1 MKNVKTTVTAFLLSA
16 VLVIACMGACACEA
30 MGAFSQSGVKVVG
43 ISEAFSSQGER
54 VNVGSM
60 SYKVALDDGQQ
71 LYRLMPTYDNKQAAL
86 SNMRDE
92 AGGLIGYLQR
102 HYMIPLPFSDLSWRL
117 YRDANENIR
126 STLSRPGWQT
136 EYTQQS
142 DDLMVFFD
150 IYENDDDNNQIIN
163 TALKE
168 GMEAVELELPYDSV
182 MDRGEED
189 ENEDV

>member
-1 MKNVKTTVTAFLLSA
+1 MKKIGSFATTLFLLA
-16 VLVIACMGACACEA
+16 VLAVACWGICGCDAI
-30 MGAFSQSGVKVVG
+30 GGFSQSGVKVVG
-43 ISEAFSSQGER
+43 ISEPFSSQGER

-92 AGGLIGYLQR
+92 TSGLIGYLQR

-126 STLSRPGWQT
+126 NTLSRPGWQA

-150 IYENDDDNNQIIN
+150 IYENDDDNNRIIN
-163 TALKE
+163 AALKE

>member
-1 MKNVKTTVTAFLLSA
+1 MKKVKTTTTAFLLSA
-16 VLVIACMGACACEA
+16 VLAVACLGVWGCEA
-30 MGAFSQSGVKVVG
+30 MSAFSQSGVKVVG
-43 ISEAFSSQGER
+43 ISEPFSSQGER

-92 AGGLIGYLQR
+92 ASGLIGYLQR

-126 STLSRPGWQT
+126 SSLSRPGWQS

-142 DDLMVFFD
+142 DDLMAFFD
-150 IYENDDDNNQIIN
+150 IYENEDDNNQIIN
-163 TALKE
+163 TALEE
-168 GMEAVELELPYDSV
+168 GMEAVELELPYDCV
-182 MDRGEED
+182 IDRGEDD